1 MLCSLE
7 RWTQL
12 LHVRADVGQHVMA
25 FLSPPLLAV
34 IQRYSWKEGWPG
46 FYCPVKY
53 RDPTLLDG
61 IHGEAELKGQF
72 AISQAVDR
80 SQQKLLVGIP
90 KL

>member
-1 MLCSLE
+1 
-7 RWTQL
+7 
-12 LHVRADVGQHVMA
+12 VRADVRQDVMA

-34 IQRYSWKEGWPG
+34 IQRNSRKEGRPG

-61 IHGEAELKGQF
+61 IHGEAELKGQL
-72 AISQAVDR
+72 AISQAVHR

-90 KL
+90 KV